1 MIESTKAVVQSNWGY
16 KQSSLEATA
25 DLLINKD
32 VTVLSYK
39 IGKVTAAKV
48 SNGEVV
54 LTITTEVP
62 NAR

>member
-16 KQSSLEATA
+16 KQGSLEATA
-25 DLLINKD
+25 NLLTGKD
-32 VTVLSYK
+32 VTVLSYR
-39 IGKVTAAKV
+39 IGKVISAKV
-48 SNGEVV
+48 VKDDVV